1 MTDDEFRMKLPV
13 LARKG
18 FDNMLPNQYVAFS
31 PEILSSLAR
40 HSLMNAAL
48 TLTMQL
54 KPDQRIQ
61 YVTLEELEFREVFLE
76 IGLIKETKKA
86 GGDRYVV
93 PKSSAFCGIDG

>member
-1 MTDDEFRMKLPV
+1 MTNDEFRMTLPI

-18 FDNMLPNQYVAFS
+18 FDAMVPNQYVAFS
-31 PEILSSLAR
+31 PEVLSGLAK

-61 YVTLEELEFREVFLE
+61 YVTLEELEFREIFLE
-76 IGLIKETKKA
+76 IGLIKETKKV
-86 GGDRYVV
+86 GRDRYVI
-93 PKSSAFCGIDG
+93 PKTSAFCGVDG